1 MKRGKGFTLVE
12 LLVVIGIIA
21 LLISILLP
29 ALSKARAQAQ
39 LVQCQS
45 NLRQM
50 VAAAIICA
58 QDHHGY
64 MPTCSDANWAVLY
77 DGLPVSKFSYY
88 DFTGGTPIF
97 GHQWAVVDWATALIP
112 YLGQGSGGQGSNNF
126 TFTPN
131 ALQQSKVFQCPS
143 DLWMQDS
150 NPGYAMINNVVGTP
164 VGTAPFS
171 YQPISYGINAD
182 ISMVTDTNGD
192 AAFNPTTHFVAVY
205 AGPTSSKGLGQP
217 LCCRLDHV
225 YKGAEV
231 LLFADCGTRP
241 FSTAASDG
249 SALGSHNTFPIVDN
263 DCLYYSTVNITTLA
277 LVAHTQAGGT
287 LGAIAPTVLGNRI
300 PLAKAPTN
308 PSKVDRHS
316 GGLMNIGFCDGHVES
331 LGFGDL
337 GNVRVSPWRY

>member
-50 VAAAIICA
+50 VAAAMLCA

-77 DGLPVSKFSYY
+77 DGMPVSKFSYY
-88 DFTGGTPIF
+88 DFPPTAVHGL
-97 GHQWAVVDWATALIP
+97 QWAVVDWATALIP
-112 YLGQGSGGQGSNNF
+112 YLGQGNAGQGNNNF
-126 TFTPN
+126 TFT
-131 ALQQSKVFQCPS
+131 ASAVKQSKVFQCPS
-143 DLWMQDS
+143 DLWMSDA
-150 NPGYAMINNVVGTP
+150 NPGYAMVNNVVGTVVSGALYP
-164 VGTAPFS
+164 

-182 ISMVTDTNGD
+182 ITMVTDTNGD
-192 AAFNPTTHFVAVY
+192 AAFNPPTHFLSVY
-205 AGPTSSKGLGQP
+205 AGLNSPKGLGQP
-217 LCCRLDHV
+217 MCCRLDHV
-225 YKGAEV
+225 YKAAEV

-241 FSTAASDG
+241 YSAKASNG
-249 SALGSHNTFPIVDN
+249 SALGSGTTLPIVDN

-277 LVAHTQAGGT
+277 LLAKTPVGGT

-308 PSKVDRHS
+308 PWKVDRHS
-316 GGLMNIGFCDGHVES
+316 GGVMNVGFCDGHVES
-331 LGFGDL
+331 LSFGDL
-337 GNVRVSPWRY
+337 GKVRVSPWRY